1 MNIGLTGGIACGKS
15 TVAEMLEKRGAII
28 IDADVIAREVVGPG
42 KPALKQLVQHFGSEV
57 LLPDGTLNRKKLG
70 SIVFSD
76 ENKRK
81 ELNSILHPAIRAEM
95 FSRME
100 HYEHAQPDKLVVVD
114 VPLLYE
120 SGLSPMFE
128 KVMVVYVPSEVQ
140 LERLMNRDGLNRLEA
155 ENRIRAQMPIEE
167 KKRLADIV
175 IDNSGSQEKTEAQ
188 IEQFWKGKFKQ

>member
-28 IDADVIAREVVGPG
+28 IDADVIAREVVEPG
-42 KPALKQLVQHFGSEV
+42 KTALKQLVQHFGSEV

-76 ENKRK
+76 ENKRE

-100 HYEHAQPDKLVVVD
+100 HYEQAQPDKLVVVD